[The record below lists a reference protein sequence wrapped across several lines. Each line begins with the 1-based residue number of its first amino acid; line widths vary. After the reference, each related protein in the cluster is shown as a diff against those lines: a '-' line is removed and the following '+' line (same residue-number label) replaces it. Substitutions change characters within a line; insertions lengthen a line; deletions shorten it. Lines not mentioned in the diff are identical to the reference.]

1 MEHNEMIG
9 LIQLPEFQT
18 VAQKNGNTED
28 DDAPLDTI
36 KIVINSENYC
46 IEIEIG

>member
-9 LIQLPEFQT
+9 LLQLPEFQT
-18 VAQKNGNTED
+18 VAQTNRNQND
-28 DDAPLDTI
+28 DEMPQGTI

-46 IEIEIG
+46 IEIEID